1 MKKILVIE
9 DNNEIRENA
18 SEMLE
23 LADYEVHTAN
33 NGQEGLQII
42 RSLMPDLILCDIH
55 MPVMNGYDVL
65 DHVKEDPLLTNI
77 PVVILSAFS
86 EKTDVQKGLQKGAAD
101 YIIKPF
107 DELQL
112 LKVVEAFI
120 KRDANL

>member
-120 KRDANL
+120 KA

>member
-23 LADYEVHTAN
+23 LADYEVYTAN

-42 RSLMPDLILCDIH
+42 RSLKPDLILCDIH

-65 DHVKEDPLLTNI
+65 DHIMADPLLNTI

-86 EKTDVQKGLQKGAAD
+86 ERTDVQKGFEKGAAD

-107 DELQL
+107 DDVQL

-120 KRDANL
+120 NARC